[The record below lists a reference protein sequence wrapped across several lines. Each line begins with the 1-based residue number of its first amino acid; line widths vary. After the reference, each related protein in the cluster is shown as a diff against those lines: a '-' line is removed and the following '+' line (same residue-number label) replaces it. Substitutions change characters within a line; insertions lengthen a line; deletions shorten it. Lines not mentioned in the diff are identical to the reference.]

1 MSGPGKGR
9 YTTYVD
15 KASSRNSLLWKLF
28 NKKAPNDAGVFYG
41 GQEPSDN
48 SAAAAA
54 VAARATANV
63 SNGVGGLNPANGQ
76 QAGDPGMFPN
86 GVDLTYSGAP
96 NINDVKWDSAK
107 TNFSGLPT
115 TNNGGPANAFVPDVS
130 SPGPGKTLGLDK
142 DTNPNISVADLKP
155 NYVPGAPD
163 TGTVSPSST
172 SSGLGASPIGK
183 DLKPGKSSV

>member
-48 SAAAAA
+48 NAAAAS
-54 VAARATANV
+54 VVARATANV
-63 SNGVGGLNPANGQ
+63 DGSGVGGVIPVNGQ
-76 QAGDPGMFPN
+76 QSGDPGMFPT
-86 GVDLTYSGAP
+86 GVNLKYGNSPDLT
-96 NINDVKWDSAK
+96 DVEWRNPGDPS
-107 TNFSGLPT
+107 NSY
-115 TNNGGPANAFVPDVS
+115 VPDLT
-130 SPGPGKTLGLDK
+130 SPGPGRTLGTDK
-142 DTNPNISVADLKP
+142 DVDPGISTADLKP
-155 NYVPGAPD
+155 NYVPAAPG

-172 SSGLGASPIGK
+172 SGNIGGGSIGK
-183 DLKPGKSSV
+183 DLEKGKSSV